1 MKVSAIDSN
10 DRRRSCIVP
19 MTQGAGIGAAIGYVA
34 KYTQPLTPQEKN
46 ADYQRVISK
55 INSQTKEY
63 GPKTAEYLSGI
74 KSKGKL
80 SPAEDTFVKMFDGM
94 KDGDK
99 VKRKTLWDSF
109 NKLEFA
115 KKTAKQCVGAYNLV
129 TKHIRP
135 TSFYV
140 ITGAVIGALVA
151 LAKDVLKTDIKQS

>member
-99 VKRKTLWDSF
+99 VKRKT
-109 NKLEFA
+109 
-115 KKTAKQCVGAYNLV
+115 
-129 TKHIRP
+129 
-135 TSFYV
+135 
-140 ITGAVIGALVA
+140 
-151 LAKDVLKTDIKQS
+151 